1 MISKQIID
9 EIKKACEIEIKH
21 QYIDIDGKMLNFS
34 TFMCKELLKIYRFT
48 RKNPLW
54 FNLLELFESYH
65 NSTSIQRQK
74 IIEKL
79 LESLK
84 TLKVINIQNNN
95 QNTSK
100 QVLVLDNDDVTYVKG
115 VGPKFAKILAK
126 NGILSRED
134 LLSYYPRKYVNYS
147 LRKNIADLKVDDEVT
162 IYATV
167 KSVNAFNTKKNLT
180 VLNVTL
186 QDNTGAITIT
196 YFYAKVNRYRLES
209 YKKQFPI
216 GASLMMS
223 GKVKRDNYTGLLTL
237 DNPQHQIISIDIN
250 EEKML
255 NVGRIVP
262 VYPLTDE
269 LNAKT
274 LRKAIY
280 NALMISKEITPNVLP
295 DYIIQ
300 KYNFLNRYE
309 ALEQIHFPSDEIL
322 LENARKTLA
331 FEEFFLMQTRLA
343 IYREETNN
351 KIKAVPIS
359 IKEGGLVERFI
370 NSLPFELTNAQKK
383 AVDEILR
390 DMNSN
395 KPMQRLLQGDVGSG
409 KTIVACIML
418 LSAVENGYQ
427 AAIMAPTEILAQQHF
442 NNFISW
448 LPPLGVSVGLFL
460 GSNKKAV
467 REKLLC
473 DLKNGQLNVAI
484 GTHALIQESVE
495 FSNLGA
501 VVIDEQHRFGVEQ
514 RTKLK
519 KKGLVP
525 HMLTMCAT
533 PIPRTMA
540 LTVHGDLDVT
550 IIDEMPKGRKPI
562 ITSLM
567 SEGKKKEVFESLKK
581 QFELGHQAYIVYPLI
596 DESESLSA
604 KAATVEAE
612 KLQSGIFKEYK
623 VGLLHGKLSPAEK
636 DRVMEDFKNKK
647 YDVLVCTTVVEVG
660 VDVPNATVM
669 VIENAE
675 RFGLSQLHQLRGR
688 VGRNDLQ
695 SYCILLSSNRSI
707 ETMTRLRIMTE
718 TNNGFVVAEKDLELR
733 GPGEYIG
740 TKQSGEVEFSIADL
754 VKDVKLLEQARESA
768 INFVKCKKLDDF
780 PVLKNKL
787 FSAKSSSF
795 EIQVG

>member
-1 MISKQIID
+1 MISKQLID

-21 QYIDIDGKMLNFS
+21 QYIDIDGKNFNFS
-34 TFMCKELLKIYRFT
+34 SFMKKELLKIYRLT
-48 RKNPLW
+48 NKNPLW
-54 FNLLELFESYH
+54 FNLLELFEIYH
-65 NSTSIQRQK
+65 NSTSLQRQK
-74 IIEKL
+74 IIEKFFEAL
-79 LESLK
+79 S
-84 TLKVINIQNNN
+84 TLKVLNVQNE
-95 QNTSK
+95 TSK
-100 QVLVLDNDDVTYVKG
+100 NLNQVVMSENDDVTYVKG
-115 VGPKFAKILAK
+115 VGPKFAKTLAK
-126 NGILSRED
+126 SGILTRED

-186 QDNTGAITIT
+186 QDSTGSITIT

-209 YKKQFPI
+209 YKKQFPL

-237 DNPQHQIISIDIN
+237 DNPQHQAISVDIN

-255 NVGRIVP
+255 NIGRIVP
-262 VYPLTDE
+262 VYPLTDD
-269 LNAKT
+269 LNGKA

-280 NALMISKEITPNVLP
+280 NALMMSKETTQNILP
-295 DYIIQ
+295 DYIVQ
-300 KYNFLNRYE
+300 KYNFLNRYD
-309 ALEQIHFPSDEIL
+309 ALEQIHFPSDEKV
-322 LENARKTLA
+322 LELARKTLA

-343 IYREETNN
+343 IYREETNK
-351 KIKAVPIS
+351 KIKAIPIS
-359 IKEGGLVERFI
+359 IKEGGLVEKFI
-370 NSLPFELTNAQKK
+370 QSLPFELTNAQKN

-448 LPPLGVSVGLFL
+448 LTPLGVSVGLFM
-460 GSNKKAV
+460 GSNKKSV

-495 FSNLGA
+495 FCNLGA

-525 HMLTMCAT
+525 QMLTMSAT

-581 QFELGHQAYIVYPLI
+581 QFDMGYQAYIVYPLI
-596 DESESLSA
+596 DESETLSA

-612 KLQSGIFKEYK
+612 KLQKGAFKDYK
-623 VGLLHGKLSPAEK
+623 IGLLHGKLSSAEK
-636 DRVMEDFKNKK
+636 DKVMEDFKNKK

-688 VGRNDLQ
+688 VGRNELQ
-695 SYCILLSSNRSI
+695 SYCILLSSNRSA

-718 TNNGFVVAEKDLELR
+718 TNNGFIVAEKDLELR
-733 GPGEYIG
+733 GPGEYLG
-740 TKQSGEVEFSIADL
+740 TRQSGEIEFSIADL
-754 VKDVKLLEQARESA
+754 IKDVKLLEQARECA
-768 INFVKCKKLDDF
+768 IDFVKHNKIDDF

-787 FSAKSSSF
+787 FSTKSTSF